1 MVLSLLNSHLKT
13 KQGRKTR
20 AFGILFHLQNMIE
33 ETSFIKQA
41 RALPQKKKKKQL
53 LNVLA
58 DLDLVWS

>member
-13 KQGRKTR
+13 KQGRKTQ

-33 ETSFIKQA
+33 ETTFIKQA
-41 RALPQKKKKKQL
+41 RALPQKKKNL